1 MDVASLYRNAPGGL
15 PFSLEIL
22 PPNRG
27 LGLNNIHDFF
37 NNLHEWLPA
46 FVSVTYHQ
54 AHKIDIIDDNGQM
67 EQIWNRKKPG
77 TLGVCAMLKF
87 QYGLNVIPHVICGG
101 FSKFESEDFLVDL
114 DYLGLKHVL
123 ALRGDPNKTETQF
136 NPHPQGYAYA
146 NELVEQ
152 IVDMNAGK
160 YVEDVKEARPTDFEI
175 GVAGYP
181 EVHAEALNLRDDVTN
196 LKRKITSGASFV
208 ITQMFFDNAC
218 FFQFDKICREMN
230 IHVPLIPGIKV
241 ITSKRQLEVLP
252 EIFGTKLPKKLVDDV
267 MACETDEEVCQVGI
281 EHAVNQTKE
290 LLEYGVVGVHFFTMN
305 NSQVFN
311 QVLQQFQE

>member
-1 MDVASLYRNAPGGL
+1 
-15 PFSLEIL
+15 
-22 PPNRG
+22 
-27 LGLNNIHDFF
+27 
-37 NNLHEWLPA
+37 
-46 FVSVTYHQ
+46 
-54 AHKIDIIDDNGQM
+54 M

-160 YVEDVKEARPTDFEI
+160 FVEDVKEARPTDFQI

-181 EVHAEALNLRDDVTN
+181 EVHAEALNLHDDVTN
-196 LKRKITSGASFV
+196 LKPVSYTHLRA
-208 ITQMFFDNAC
+208 
-218 FFQFDKICREMN
+218 
-230 IHVPLIPGIKV
+230 H
-241 ITSKRQLEVLP
+241 
-252 EIFGTKLPKKLVDDV
+252 
-267 MACETDEEVCQVGI
+267 ET
-281 EHAVNQTKE
+281 
-290 LLEYGVVGVHFFTMN
+290 
-305 NSQVFN
+305 
-311 QVLQQFQE
+311 

>member
-1 MDVASLYRNAPGGL
+1 MEPKETGNAWRLCYAKISVRTQCHPTCHLWRDFRNLSPR
-15 PFSLEIL
+15 I
-22 PPNRG
+22 
-27 LGLNNIHDFF
+27 
-37 NNLHEWLPA
+37 
-46 FVSVTYHQ
+46 
-54 AHKIDIIDDNGQM
+54 
-67 EQIWNRKKPG
+67 
-77 TLGVCAMLKF
+77 
-87 QYGLNVIPHVICGG
+87 
-101 FSKFESEDFLVDL
+101 FLVDL

-160 YVEDVKEARPTDFEI
+160 YVEDVKEARPTDFQI

-181 EVHAEALNLRDDVTN
+181 EVHAEAMDLHDDVTN

-241 ITSKRQLEVLP
+241 ITSKRQVEVLP
-252 EIFGTKLPKKLVDDV
+252 ENFW
-267 MACETDEEVCQVGI
+267 
-281 EHAVNQTKE
+281 N
-290 LLEYGVVGVHFFTMN
+290 
-305 NSQVFN
+305 
-311 QVLQQFQE
+311 